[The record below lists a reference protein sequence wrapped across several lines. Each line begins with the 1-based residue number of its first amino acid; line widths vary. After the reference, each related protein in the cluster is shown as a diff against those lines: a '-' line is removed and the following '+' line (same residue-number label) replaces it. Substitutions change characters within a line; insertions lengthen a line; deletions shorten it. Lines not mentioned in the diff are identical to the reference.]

1 MTFALNAALS
11 ALGAYEKKLDV
22 AANNIANV
30 NTDGFKKSRA
40 ILQEADPSGVVV
52 TISRVNTPGSPI
64 LSADGTGEIR
74 ESSNVDLAEEIV
86 DLHTTK
92 YGFQANLRTLK
103 TEDEMLGSL
112 FDILA

>member
-11 ALGAYEKKLDV
+11 ALGAYEKKLNV
-22 AANNIANV
+22 TANNIANV

-40 ILQEADPSGVVV
+40 LLQEGDPSGVVV
-52 TISRVNTPGSPI
+52 SIRRVNTPGSPI
-64 LSADGTGEIR
+64 LPPDGTGETR

-92 YGFQANLRTLK
+92 YGFQANLKTLK

>member
-1 MTFALNAALS
+1 MTPALNAALS
-11 ALGAYEKKLDV
+11 ALGAYEKKLEV

-30 NTDGFKKSRA
+30 NTEGFKKSRA
-40 ILQEADPSGVVV
+40 VFQEADPSGVIV
-52 TISRVNTPGSPI
+52 TLSRVNTPGSPF
-64 LSADGTGEIR
+64 LPMDGTGEIR

-86 DLHTTK
+86 DLHTTQ
-92 YGFQANLRTLK
+92 YGFQANLKTLK